1 MSKIKK
7 AAAVLVSGGVDSSIL
22 LADMA
27 SQYEEVFPVYI
38 RCGYRWEKAELHWL
52 EKFIEVMDS
61 ASLAPLIILELPMKD
76 LHSSHW
82 SMTGKTIPGEK
93 SAAEEVYL
101 PGRNLLLVSKGAVFC
116 AQQKVDK
123 LALALLKGN
132 PFPDATENFF
142 KHLNAVVQEAL
153 HSKLT
158 IETPYLEKSK
168 KEILVKAAKTIPIEY
183 TFSCLNPVEFY
194 HCGVCNKCAER
205 QKAFASAKLE
215 DPTGYVEAKIV
226 R

>member
-1 MSKIKK
+1 M
-7 AAAVLVSGGVDSSIL
+7 VSGGIDSSIL

-52 EKFIEVMDS
+52 EKFIEGMDS
-61 ASLAPLIILELPMKD
+61 PSLAPLIILDLPMKD
-76 LHSSHW
+76 LHSRQW
-82 SMTGKTIPGEK
+82 SMAGKEIPSEK
-93 SAAEEVYL
+93 SDSVDVYL
-101 PGRNLLLVSKGAVFC
+101 PGRNLLLVSKCAVFC

-123 LALALLKGN
+123 LALGLLKGN
-132 PFPDATENFF
+132 PFPDASETFF

-153 HSKLT
+153 HSKLS
-158 IETPYLEKSK
+158 IETPYLAKSK
-168 KEILVKAAKTIPIEY
+168 KEILVKAAKTIPIQF

-194 HCGVCNKCAER
+194 HCGACNKCAER
-205 QKAFASAKLE
+205 QHAFAAAKLE

-226 R
+226 G